1 MPTNIETGNTI
12 ALKDSSKSVFRIVL
26 AESNSSEIDLIRMSI
41 VDIPQVKITTASTHN
56 QLIASIIKEQ
66 PQLVLLGNIDV
77 VNYFEICRECHKISL
92 EMPVILLSKQEVVSD
107 SFKQVIQSYGL
118 TDIICSRDSKKLH
131 QFLIKLK
138 TKHLSINEVQP
149 ELAATGR
156 VILIVLEEIIA
167 VSNNYFGPLAQG
179 NYWRKAHSQLV
190 DQFPFLQNWSSDHFS
205 KITCNP
211 SILDLELTA
220 TDIQSI
226 RQWIHFF
233 IAECERII
241 IDFKEILENS
251 NFSPITQILLT
262 NSPS

>member
-1 MPTNIETGNTI
+1 MSTNIEIGNTI
-12 ALKDSSKSVFRIVL
+12 DLKDFSKSMFRIVL
-26 AESNSSEIDLIRMSI
+26 AESSLSEIASIRMSI
-41 VDIPQVKITTASTHN
+41 VDIPQVKMTVASTHS

-77 VNYFEICRECHKISL
+77 INYFEICRECHNISL
-92 EMPVILLSKQEVVSD
+92 EMPIMLLSKQEVIND

-118 TDIICSRDSKKLH
+118 TDIICSNNSKELH
-131 QFLIKLK
+131 QFLTKLK
-138 TKHLSINEVQP
+138 ADYLPINEVQP
-149 ELAATGR
+149 KLAATGR
-156 VILIVLEEIIA
+156 VILVVLEEIIA

-205 KITCNP
+205 KITCDQ

-226 RQWIHFF
+226 RQWVHFF
-233 IAECERII
+233 ITECERII